1 VFCFLFYCIV
11 PLYVNVW
18 CVENDPFEE
27 FDVVEDLEDF
37 EQQREFAKGKS
48 LLHSHLSIT
57 TCILI
62 TLFIY
67 LLLYINMMGPM

>member
-1 VFCFLFYCIV
+1 V
-11 PLYVNVW
+11 
-18 CVENDPFEE
+18 
-27 FDVVEDLEDF
+27 
-37 EQQREFAKGKS
+37 KGKS

-67 LLLYINMMGPM
+67 LLLCINMMGPM